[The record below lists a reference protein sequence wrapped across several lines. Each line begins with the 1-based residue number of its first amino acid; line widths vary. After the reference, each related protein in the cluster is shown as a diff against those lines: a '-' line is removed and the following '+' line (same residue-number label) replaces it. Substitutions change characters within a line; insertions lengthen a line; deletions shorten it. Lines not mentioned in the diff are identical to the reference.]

1 MTAPTCYRHTDRET
15 YIKCSRCERPICPD
29 CMVEASVGYQCP
41 ECVREGSRSVRKAT
55 TPLGG
60 ERRENTNL
68 VTKLLIG
75 INAVVWLAITFSASG
90 DLDERLS
97 LFKDARTSY
106 AADAGVL
113 TGEWYR
119 MLTATFTH
127 TEIWHIALNMFA
139 LWILGSALEPVL
151 GRWRF
156 LTLYLL
162 SGLGGSAASLLG
174 LADNQASLGAS
185 GAVFGLFGA
194 LFIVARRLGADT
206 SFIVVILAINV
217 VIGFTV
223 PSIDWRAHLGGLVIG
238 ALLALVF
245 AHAPRKHRTSYG
257 VGACVVVFVA
267 ITAIAALLIA

>member
-1 MTAPTCYRHTDRET
+1 
-15 YIKCSRCERPICPD
+15 
-29 CMVEASVGYQCP
+29 MVEASVGYQCP
-41 ECVREGSRSVRKAT
+41 ECVREGARSVRKAT

-68 VTKLLIG
+68 VTKVLIG
-75 INAVVWLAITFSASG
+75 INALVWLVITLSGSNEVEEQLFLIKQAIISNG
-90 DLDERLS
+90 EVG
-97 LFKDARTSY
+97 
-106 AADAGVL
+106 GVL

-127 TEIWHIALNMFA
+127 TAIWHIGLNMFA

-156 LTLYLL
+156 LTLYVL

-174 LADNQASLGAS
+174 LADNHASLGAS

-223 PSIDWRAHLGGLVIG
+223 PSIDWRAHLGGLVTG

-245 AHAPRKHRTSYG
+245 AHAPRRRRTAYG
-257 VGACVVVFVA
+257 IGACVAMFAIIVA
-267 ITAIAALLIA
+267 VTAFLVA

>member
-1 MTAPTCYRHTDRET
+1 VTAPVCYRHTDRET

-29 CMVEASVGYQCP
+29 CMVDASVGFQCP

-68 VTKLLIG
+68 VTKVLLA
-75 INAVVWLAITFSASG
+75 INALVWLTITVSG
-90 DLDERLS
+90 SRDLDERLL
-97 LFKDARTSY
+97 LFKDAATGYTSQ
-106 AADAGVL
+106 AGVL
-113 TGEWYR
+113 NGEWYR

-139 LWILGSALEPVL
+139 LWILGSAIEPVL

-156 LTLYLL
+156 LMLYLL
-162 SGLGGSAASLLG
+162 SGLGGSVVSLLG
-174 LADNQASLGAS
+174 LVDNQASLGAS

-194 LFIVARRLGADT
+194 LFIVARRIGADT

-223 PSIDWRAHLGGLVIG
+223 PSIDWRAHLGGLVTG
-238 ALLALVF
+238 TVLALVF
-245 AHAPRKHRTSYG
+245 AHAPRKHRTAFG
-257 VGACVVVFVA
+257 VGACVAVFVA
-267 ITAIAALLIA
+267 IVAVAALLIA

>member
-1 MTAPTCYRHTDRET
+1 MID
-15 YIKCSRCERPICPD
+15 
-29 CMVEASVGYQCP
+29 ASVGYQCP

-68 VTKLLIG
+68 VTKALIA
-75 INAVVWLAITFSASG
+75 INALVWLTVAISG
-90 DLDERLS
+90 SSVLDERLS

-106 AADAGVL
+106 SAEAGVL
-113 TGEWYR
+113 NGEWYR
-119 MLTATFTH
+119 MFTATFLH
-127 TEIWHIALNMFA
+127 IEIWHIALNMFA

-156 LTLYLL
+156 LTLYVL
-162 SGLGGSAASLLG
+162 SGLGGSVVSLLG

-206 SFIVVILAINV
+206 SFIVIILAINV
-217 VIGFTV
+217 IIGFTV
-223 PSIDWRAHLGGLVIG
+223 PSIDWRAHLGGLVTG
-238 ALLALVF
+238 AVLALVF
-245 AHAPRKHRTSYG
+245 AHAPPRHRTAYG
-257 VGACVVVFVA
+257 VGACVAVFVIIVA
-267 ITAIAALLIA
+267 VAALLVA